1 MADLQDDP
9 QTGSAAVG
17 DVDHVRDS
25 APAVGSAPAESGEPG
40 APAEEGPGPLERARE
55 LLARYPVIDG
65 SNGLAHALRDMAHY
79 DLEEGESLLETDIPR
94 LRDGG
99 VGALFWSLLTPPG
112 LAGDRAP
119 AATLEHIDLIRSV
132 VEAHPEALRPARS
145 ADELAHA
152 RNCGRIAGLLGPVS
166 GPALADS
173 LATLRAYHALGV
185 RSAALAGTRW
195 TQRGGLTPFGHEV
208 VREMNRLGMLV
219 DLSGCNPET
228 MQRTLAVTRAPA
240 VISQHPTRVP
250 DDVLRQLRANGGVC
264 MAVCT
269 AASVR
274 ETADLLDHIRDAAGP
289 RTTALTGAY
298 DTGAAHA
305 PGLEDVSCYP
315 RLIAELLER
324 GWPEADI
331 EALTWSNMYRVLRD
345 AEFVARATQ
354 ARRPASTARLTA
366 LDA

>member
-1 MADLQDDP
+1 M
-9 QTGSAAVG
+9 
-17 DVDHVRDS
+17 
-25 APAVGSAPAESGEPG
+25 
-40 APAEEGPGPLERARE
+40 
-55 LLARYPVIDG
+55 
-65 SNGLAHALRDMAHY
+65 
-79 DLEEGESLLETDIPR
+79 
-94 LRDGG
+94 
-99 VGALFWSLLTPPG
+99 GALFWSLLTPPG
-112 LAGDRAP
+112 LAADRAP
-119 AATLEHIDLIRSV
+119 ATTLEHIDLIRSV

-173 LATLRAYHALGV
+173 LGTLRAYHALGV

-195 TQRGGLTPFGHEV
+195 TQRDGLTPFGHEV

-219 DLSGCNPET
+219 DLSGCTPAT
-228 MQRTLAVTRAPA
+228 MHRTLAVTRAPA
-240 VISQHPTRVP
+240 VISQHPTQVP

-274 ETADLLDHIRDAAGP
+274 ETADLLDHIRDLAGP
-289 RTTALTGAY
+289 RSTALTGAY

-331 EALTWSNMYRVLRD
+331 ELLTWSNVHRVLRD

-354 ARRPASTARLTA
+354 ARRPASTARLTT